1 MKILFKFVLLVLFF
15 RGSNCSKYAPFI
27 AGGEEVEDGVLPYQ
41 TFLTLELNNNT
52 VMECS
57 GSLIKENVILTSA
70 TCVQGYE

>member
-15 RGSNCSKYAPFI
+15 RDNNCSKYAPFI
-27 AGGEEVEDGVLPYQ
+27 AGGEEVGDGVLPYQ
-41 TFLTLELNNNT
+41 AFLTLELNNNT